1 MAKVSYTKLNLKTDD
16 FIYNYTINDMVI
28 EVKSYLPVEDKNKL
42 IQNVLNLSVN
52 DMGYYNIT
60 LLKVNI
66 AVEVLMA
73 YTNINFTEKQKE
85 NYFKI
90 YDAFASTGHLNNI
103 FDLIPE
109 EIAIITNGALSQIEN
124 VYAFRNSAAGIM
136 EAIGSDYSALNM
148 NVDELQSK
156 IANKENLEFLKDVM
170 DKLG

>member
-1 MAKVSYTKLNLKTDD
+1 
-16 FIYNYTINDMVI
+16 
-28 EVKSYLPVEDKNKL
+28 
-42 IQNVLNLSVN
+42 
-52 DMGYYNIT
+52 MGYYNIT